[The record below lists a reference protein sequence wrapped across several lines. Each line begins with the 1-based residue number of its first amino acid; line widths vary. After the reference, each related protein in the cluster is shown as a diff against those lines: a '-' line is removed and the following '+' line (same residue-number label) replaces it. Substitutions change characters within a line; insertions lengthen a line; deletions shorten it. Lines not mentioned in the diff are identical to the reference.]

1 MRYNISQHDL
11 ENGESFC
18 GCCGSSVEYSVANRT
33 PISEKF
39 GIRLL
44 INNTSRK
51 EGEFVKPVKKPDA
64 WMESGELVD
73 KHTFVSN
80 ITTRNGPI
88 TVVVRTQ

>member
-1 MRYNISQHDL
+1 MRYNRDPYDL
-11 ENGESFC
+11 ENGGTFC
-18 GCCGSSVEYSVANRT
+18 GCCGSSIEYSVTNRT

-44 INNTSRK
+44 INNTSRRK
-51 EGEFVKPVKKPDA
+51 GKFVKPVKKPDN
-64 WMESGELVD
+64 WMESEELVD
-73 KHTFVSN
+73 KHTVVSN

>member
-1 MRYNISQHDL
+1 MRYNNNPYDL
-11 ENGESFC
+11 EDGDSFC
-18 GCCGSSVEYSVANRT
+18 GCCGSSIEYSLANRT
-33 PISEKF
+33 PISEKL

-51 EGEFVKPVKKPDA
+51 EGEFVKPVKSPDK
-64 WMESGELVD
+64 WMEMGELSD
-73 KHTFVSN
+73 KHTVVSN

>member
-1 MRYNISQHDL
+1 MRYNNNPHNL
-11 ENGESFC
+11 EDGDSFC
-18 GCCGSSVEYSVANRT
+18 GCCGSYVEYSVANRT
-33 PISEKF
+33 PISEKR

-51 EGEFVKPVKKPDA
+51 EWTFVKLVKKPDF
-64 WMESGELVD
+64 WMKAEKLFS
-73 KHTFVSN
+73 KHTVVSN